1 MSPSLILHSGNGT
14 ATHVNSVIDEID
26 EEYIAAMKL
35 QIFNDMELMK
45 KELIKEMQRHGEEIT
60 NYVDKRS
67 DETKLVAAQVI
78 ELT

>member
-1 MSPSLILHSGNGT
+1 
-14 ATHVNSVIDEID
+14 
-26 EEYIAAMKL
+26 MKL

-78 ELT
+78 ELTQTLSSIKLDFDKQAQGLKNGQTEVLMI